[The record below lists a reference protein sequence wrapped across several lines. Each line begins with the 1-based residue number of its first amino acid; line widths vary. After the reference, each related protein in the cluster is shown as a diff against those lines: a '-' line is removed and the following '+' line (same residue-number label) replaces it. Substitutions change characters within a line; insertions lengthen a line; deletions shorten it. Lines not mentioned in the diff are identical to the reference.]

1 MKLRDYQQNIF
12 NQVISGNTDDLVQ
25 LDTGAGKTPIEAALC
40 KHYENVILIAHRNIL
55 ITQCSEKLA
64 AFSVY
69 HSTLSSEYTRR
80 RCMLSHKR
88 HGRNYIKRSGCSR
101 FVASIDTLYSH
112 YKHGNITLDTSKEWV
127 IIIDEAHHVIADNKW
142 GALKQIFPCSRIIGF
157 TATPGRMDGEQLAKT
172 KGGMF
177 DLLIQSNGLESESIK
192 TLVTTGVLSGF
203 KFYTPPVGI
212 NNNDKSVLNI
222 ADSPV
227 NTYKTLM
234 MGKQTIVMCPSIKNA
249 EELADEFKAE
259 NISAACISSAMSATD
274 VSRVIDFFANGRI
287 KVLCNV
293 EMVGE
298 GFDVPAVEGLIL
310 ARKTKSF
317 IMYRQWIGRALRQ
330 SEGKQFAIIAD
341 LCGNYEH
348 GVPDDNIIWDLES
361 PPKMPDSIKSYPCKK
376 CGFWYPIKLKECP
389 ECGYG
394 NSLLTRTSVGS
405 HYVNINRL
413 DAGLIEKARREQD
426 AESYEDKLK
435 HEIIIPFSG
444 FDGAGVVGRA
454 AEKIRVSFAN
464 KLQESGIN
472 IRKINHFLMT
482 ERNINFWIKN
492 FTAKDANSLSL
503 EKAQKVFERWQRSN

>member
-1 MKLRDYQQNIF
+1 MKLYDYQQNIF
-12 NQVISGNTDDLVQ
+12 DEVVSAPTDDLVQ

-88 HGRNYIKRSGCSR
+88 HGRNYIKRAGCSR

-112 YKHGNITLDTSKEWV
+112 HKRGNITLDTSKEWL

-142 GALKQIFPCSRIIGF
+142 GVLKHIFPYSRVIGF
-157 TATPGRMDGEQLAKT
+157 TATPSRMDGEPLAKT

-177 DLLIQSNGLESESIK
+177 DRLVQAKGLESDSIK
-192 TLVTTGVLSGF
+192 TLITTCVLSGF

-212 NNNDKSVLNI
+212 SNNDKSVLNI
-222 ADSPV
+222 SDSPV

-234 MGKQTIVMCPSIKNA
+234 MDKQTIVMCPSIKNA

-274 VSRVIDFFANGRI
+274 VSRVIDFFANGKI

-293 EMVGE
+293 DMVGE

-317 IMYRQWIGRALRQ
+317 TMYRQWIGRALRQ
-330 SEGKQFAIIAD
+330 SEGKSFAIIAD

-348 GVPDDNIIWDLES
+348 GIPDDNIIWDLES
-361 PPKMPDSIKSYPCKK
+361 PPKTPDSIKTYPCKK
-376 CGFWYPIKLKECP
+376 CGFWYPIKQKECP
-389 ECGYG
+389 ECGYE
-394 NSLLTRTSVGS
+394 NKLLIRSSVGG

-413 DAGLIEKARREQD
+413 DTGLIEKARREQD
-426 AESYEDKLK
+426 AESREEKLSN
-435 HEIIIPFSG
+435 EIIIPYSG
-444 FDGAGVVGRA
+444 FDGSGVIGRT
-454 AEKIRVSFAN
+454 AEKIRISFVN
-464 KLQESGIN
+464 KLYESGIN
-472 IRKINHFLMT
+472 NFLMT
-482 ERNINFWIKN
+482 ERNINFYINN
-492 FTAKDANSLSL
+492 FKAKDAKSLSA
-503 EKAQKVFERWQRSN
+503 EKANKVFERWQRSN